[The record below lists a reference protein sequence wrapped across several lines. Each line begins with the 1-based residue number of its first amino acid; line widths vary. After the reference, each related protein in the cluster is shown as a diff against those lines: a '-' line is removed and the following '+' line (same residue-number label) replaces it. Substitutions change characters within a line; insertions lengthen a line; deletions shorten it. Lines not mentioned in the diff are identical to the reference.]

1 MISNFFDID
10 DSSFI
15 IFSSFKNV
23 LLITFYP

>member
-1 MISNFFDID
+1 MISNFFYID
-10 DSSFI
+10 DSTFI

>member
-10 DSSFI
+10 DSTFI